1 MAMADPHAGGPRAG
15 GWLSRITPAAAGG
28 VGVGLILV
36 NPKVLVMNAA
46 AGLIIGTARFGSPGT
61 WLAVACYA
69 AIAGSTVA
77 VPILVYFV
85 AGERVDCQLERIKDW
100 MQRQHAALTAA
111 ILVVVCVA
119 LVYTGIAALY

>member
-61 WLAVACYA
+61 WLVVACYA

-85 AGERVDCQLERIKDW
+85 AASGSTVSSSGSR
-100 MQRQHAALTAA
+100 
-111 ILVVVCVA
+111 
-119 LVYTGIAALY
+119 TGCSGSTRH